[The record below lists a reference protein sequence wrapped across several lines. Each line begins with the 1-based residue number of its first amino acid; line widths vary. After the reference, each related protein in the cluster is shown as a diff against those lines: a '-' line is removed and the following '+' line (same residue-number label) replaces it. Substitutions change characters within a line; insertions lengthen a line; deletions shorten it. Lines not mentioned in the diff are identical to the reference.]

1 MIKILIV
8 TMKGNILISATRPG
22 DASRGDNTLAN
33 GDHEV
38 DFSETRN
45 NGDSVKSFC
54 TVLEVV

>member
-1 MIKILIV
+1 
-8 TMKGNILISATRPG
+8 MKGNILISATRPG